1 MVPKKLLCTFINI
14 PHSFQC
20 NSFFTYFWDCM
31 HNIFQIVFIS
41 FLLFFFHLNATGQST
56 RDSIEFSLN
65 FEKDPIVKIELL
77 EQISRKLK
85 YSDTDKSLNYAND
98 AFQISNEINDV
109 KEIINSS
116 LLISDIYWIKANYE
130 EARNWAILA
139 EQLSKKNNIQK
150 GLARSYLIMGAI
162 YSNIDNYDRS
172 SEYYFKS
179 LKIFQNLNDRKFEG
193 IVLNNIGNIFS
204 DQKKYDKAAE
214 YFSEAY
220 NIATEVKDSVGVI
233 IGLTNYASVLSNLE
247 EYEKAKNMMEK
258 AISISKNDELNP
270 WFGANVLNL
279 AIVNQQLKNYDT
291 ALILFNTALDI
302 FNRLEDESYVA
313 RCYYYVANYYY
324 ETEDYQKSISYATN
338 ALGKGR
344 RYGFK
349 KVVLDAANLLRK
361 NYINLNMTTEAY
373 KYSLIRYNV
382 KDSLYMEENITK
394 LSNIELQYDFDKK
407 QQEKRIEQQRK
418 DFIIIIVIISLILVI
433 IVVVSIL
440 TRQRIKAKNTLLAK
454 QKLEMELDSK
464 NKEFATNVLYL
475 MKKNE
480 LLSEISE
487 RLIQVEKEAVKDE
500 TKSALHKIGLELKR
514 NKEKD
519 IWEEF
524 EIRFTQVHTQFY
536 ENLTKQFPE
545 LTSNDLRI
553 CAFLKLNMSSKEIS
567 EITGQRVAT
576 LESARSRIRK
586 KLDISKTQVDLVTF
600 LSKF

>member
-1 MVPKKLLCTFINI
+1 MNKTF
-14 PHSFQC
+14 Q
-20 NSFFTYFWDCM
+20 
-31 HNIFQIVFIS
+31 FIIIS
-41 FLLFFFHLNATGQST
+41 LLFTSFHWDATGQST
-56 RDSIEFSLN
+56 TDSLEFRLN

-77 EQISRKLK
+77 EQVSRKLK
-85 YSDTDKSLNYAND
+85 YSDTDKSLNYANN

-116 LLISDIYWIKANYE
+116 LLISDIYWIKTDYE
-130 EARNWAILA
+130 EAMNWAVLA
-139 EQLSKKNNIQK
+139 KELSKKNNLLK
-150 GLARSYLIMGAI
+150 GLARSYLTMGAI
-162 YSNIDNYDRS
+162 YSSIDNYDKS
-172 SEYYFKS
+172 SELYFKS
-179 LKIFQNLNDRKFEG
+179 LKIFRDLGDRKYEG

-204 DQKKYDKAAE
+204 DQKNFEKATE
-214 YFSEAY
+214 YYSQAY
-220 NIATEVKDSVGVI
+220 NIALDVNDSEGVK
-233 IGLTNYASVLSNLE
+233 IGLTNYASALSNMKK
-247 EYEKAKNMMEK
+247 YGKAKTMMEK
-258 AISISKNDELNP
+258 AIRMSGDDELNP
-270 WFGANVLNL
+270 WFGANILNL
-279 AIVNQQLKNYDT
+279 AVIFQKLKQYDS
-291 ALILFNTALDI
+291 ALIMYNKSLDI
-302 FNRLEDESYVA
+302 FSRLNDESYVA
-313 RCYYYVANYYY
+313 RAYYNMANFYF
-324 ETEDYQKSISYATN
+324 ETGSFQKSISYATE

-344 RYGFK
+344 KYGFQ
-349 KVVLDAANLLRK
+349 KVVLDAADLLRK
-361 NYINLNMTTEAY
+361 NYIKLDHKDQAY
-373 KYSLIRYNV
+373 KFAMIQYQV

-394 LSNIELQYDFDKK
+394 LSNLELQYDFEKK
-407 QQEKRIEQQRK
+407 QQEKLIEQQRK
-418 DFIIIIVIISLILVI
+418 DFITIIVIISLVLVI

-514 NKEKD
+514 TKEKD

-524 EIRFTQVHTQFY
+524 ELRFTQVHTHFY
-536 ENLTKQFPE
+536 KNLTKQFPD